1 MMFEGWARADGP
13 VEKKMPVEIDV
24 PEFLVKYV
32 LEEGASEKVK
42 AVGDLSLIAF
52 FFLLRI
58 GEYTSKGTRNESKRT
73 VQFRI
78 KDVTFFKRDKNRRL
92 RQLPQIFLINGSP

>member
-1 MMFEGWARADGP
+1 MATETEPLKLNGKTSWLPEIGQMLEGWEREDGP

-24 PEFLVKYV
+24 PEFLVKCG

-42 AVGDLSLIAF
+42 AVGDLTLIAF

-58 GEYTSKGTRNESKRT
+58 GEYTSKGTRNETKRT

-78 KDVTFFKRDKNRRL
+78 KDVTF
-92 RQLPQIFLINGSP
+92 